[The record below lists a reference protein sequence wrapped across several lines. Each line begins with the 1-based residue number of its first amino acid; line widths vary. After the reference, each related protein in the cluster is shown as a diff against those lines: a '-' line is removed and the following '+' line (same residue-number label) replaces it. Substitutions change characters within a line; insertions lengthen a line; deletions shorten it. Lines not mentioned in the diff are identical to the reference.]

1 MTAYEFEYEFAKQ
14 DGVQFEWLTAPIK
27 IIGDEAGQ
35 VIGIECI
42 KMQLGEPGAD
52 GRQKPIPVEG
62 STHVIEVDA
71 VIKAIG
77 QTRYTQLIEA
87 FGLEHEWGVVK
98 VDEETMLTS
107 NSKVFACGDV
117 IFGNGQGEA
126 MVVTAVQQGKD
137 VAYNIHATFQSAS
150 HSA

>member
-14 DGVQFEWLTAPIK
+14 DGVQFEWLTAPVK

-42 KMQLGEPGAD
+42 KMKLGEPGED
-52 GRQKPIPVEG
+52 GRQKPVPVEG
-62 STHVIEVDA
+62 SEYVIEVDA

-87 FGLEHEWGVVK
+87 FGL
-98 VDEETMLTS
+98 
-107 NSKVFACGDV
+107 A
-117 IFGNGQGEA
+117 A
-126 MVVTAVQQGKD
+126 
-137 VAYNIHATFQSAS
+137 
-150 HSA
+150 